1 MAELGSYVQRDL
13 THSKQGSFNFRS
25 CESVWTC
32 KRFLS
37 AQGFSVKDQ
46 FLRTFSR
53 QFFPIEKPPEIAGVK
68 RATGAADHGALL
80 KDLRG
85 AERF

>member
-1 MAELGSYVQRDL
+1 M
-13 THSKQGSFNFRS
+13 
-25 CESVWTC
+25 
-32 KRFLS
+32 
-37 AQGFSVKDQ
+37 KDQ

-53 QFFPIEKPPEIAGVK
+53 QFFPIEKPPETAGVK
-68 RATGAADHGALL
+68 RATGVADHGALL